1 MTGLSQSAFLQA
13 LGWATLNSIW
23 QMALLWCC
31 FVGANYF
38 FNLSAAKKYF
48 FSVAATLTGAAWFI
62 ATFLLYYNGYFS
74 FQFTITEQAALSLKV
89 TMPLVLTAASVTYLL
104 LLSVPAFRL
113 YNNWKLVEF
122 LRKHGLEKVEIRYKL
137 FIKKISAQLGIKKNV
152 GIYF

>member
-38 FNLSAAKKYF
+38 FKLSAAKKYF
-48 FSVAATLTGAAWFI
+48 FSVTATFAGAVWFF

-74 FQFTITEQAALSLKV
+74 SRFTFNEQAAVPLKAI
-89 TMPLVLTAASVTYLL
+89 MPLVLSAASITYLL
-104 LLSVPAFRL
+104 LLSVPAYRL
-113 YNNWKLVEF
+113 YYNWKQVQF
-122 LRKHGLEKVEIRYKL
+122 
-137 FIKKISAQLGIKKNV
+137 F
-152 GIYF
+152 